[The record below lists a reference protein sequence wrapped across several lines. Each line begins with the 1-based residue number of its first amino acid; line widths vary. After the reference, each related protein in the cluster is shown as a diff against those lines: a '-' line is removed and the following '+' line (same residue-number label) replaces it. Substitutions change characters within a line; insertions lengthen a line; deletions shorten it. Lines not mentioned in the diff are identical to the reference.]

1 MSITS
6 TCVVFLSILDILVY
20 AVDNNRPL
28 DCGDIDIKRGSG
40 VYKIYPEGSGQAGFN
55 VYCDM
60 DSENVDGGWTVFQ
73 RRLNGEEYFFRGWR
87 DYKEGFGTL
96 QGEHWLGNAKLHIL
110 TSQTKVNVEDR
121 LQLFKVY
128 LKEELQHETPD
139 EDGKPIVCLSCYKAF
154 NKYTKSDEQEKSR
167 FKTDMYLTD
176 CLSSIEIMECNTRNI
191 DTYCYRNILKY
202 VVSSFLLYKPLLL
215 SKVYNVYASEVDT
228 VKDFNLVVNDDRL
241 RIVQH
246 SATWL
251 FTMLKSSLGPALVL
265 HAAQSKKQ
273 GRMIYRLGT
282 NLIQCLHSTISDH
295 HKESDELNNKISAL
309 EKKVNSNIASS
320 SSLNTM
326 ECLDKT
332 ARLMKTHVKLYV
344 QDAIKTQLPDIHC
357 FDLFKEI
364 KKINPTLWNFIY
376 VLTSNE
382 EEEKIWRQSYFSWN
396 KHYMPEDMQQ
406 KCRLFPRLYIA
417 SCIFHANSS
426 HCVQPLHL
434 LASDILD
441 KYSNS
446 SSDLLTIN
454 SRLGAGISKDTLK
467 RFITNRVMQL
477 NRDNTISSESF
488 ALASFDNLDK
498 NQSYALV
505 GSGKDKSGFHGT
517 TIQAVI
523 PKPSEKNEN
532 LDIASPEHIE
542 TIDHRKRIEMSS
554 NRTLPS
560 DIIKSLKEPNNLIGE
575 PSEVKYNKFQALK
588 LVDFHESEVEIHQ
601 WNTFQSM
608 LISYGFVKDHVK
620 EKQIIIPGLKT
631 YLSYSQKTTEASTF
645 HSIAVLDDPAD
656 SKETVVK
663 TLNILHD
670 RFQIGNKLQYLV
682 VVGDGKSYDH
692 LIKLKAEYWC
702 VLDWFLPYPGDW
714 HILKNIL
721 QIFIKIFYDAGLKEL
736 AGIYH
741 HGATLKV
748 LTECTKFSVTHRF
761 FCHVW
766 EAMLRCQIDAY
777 KNQETAMDWRK
788 ELDIVLNTVLS
799 SCDHTPDT
807 SEKCAGDIL
816 DCEMWKS
823 LLQEKSKL
831 ESLFDGVCTNFD
843 QWRFHNCTA
852 SATFQ
857 FWDTFVHTDFM
868 AYLGLYIGIRS
879 RNWNLRNVSLKK
891 LACLFYAF
899 HRHNYLRMI
908 PYHLADRQT
917 FPQSVLDH
925 FEAGC
930 FSVSNTGKKYYCVAL
945 DEAHEMEINLKTK
958 QAINSFSPTSLAT
971 LTHYL
976 PYRAETLHN
985 IKTQL
990 CIEKSDSQYRETNN
1004 PFIETEELT
1013 IRQYLSELNTT
1024 SLFQENS
1031 ECPLV
1036 HIFKKKKT
1044 VATTDQS
1051 NSILNYREC
1060 GNTDMQKY
1068 ITCFLIKSTELSA
1081 KQMHIGKRMNL

>member
-1 MSITS
+1 MQRKKNCDNVHEGRQSGP
-6 TCVVFLSILDILVY
+6 CVHCRLHERTDRYIHLVQKKESAPEFYTFAKQIYLIEDEGCICRKCEQKLIRKYEQQTQNQDIQDEATPTAND
-20 AVDNNRPL
+20 AVD
-28 DCGDIDIKRGSG
+28 
-40 VYKIYPEGSGQAGFN
+40 
-55 VYCDM
+55 
-60 DSENVDGGWTVFQ
+60 T
-73 RRLNGEEYFFRGWR
+73 
-87 DYKEGFGTL
+87 
-96 QGEHWLGNAKLHIL
+96 
-110 TSQTKVNVEDR
+110 
-121 LQLFKVY
+121 
-128 LKEELQHETPD
+128 
-139 EDGKPIVCLSCYKAF
+139 
-154 NKYTKSDEQEKSR
+154 
-167 FKTDMYLTD
+167 
-176 CLSSIEIMECNTRNI
+176 
-191 DTYCYRNILKY
+191 
-202 VVSSFLLYKPLLL
+202 VVSAPSRKEREATTTITTTRLVQRLPGMQSTTGWYRTCHTTTFPHGNPLLL
-215 SKVYNVYASEVDT
+215 GDLDTKVQDWIRKVRINGGVINARIGMAAAEAIVTKFARHRLERYGGHITITSSFAKSLLRRMGFVKRKRNQSRKTDRCLPKGVDFPSTWDVTCTETHWSNEDTMIQFVNNVIVPYVDEIR
-228 VKDFNLVVNDDRL
+228 DSMPLNN
-241 RIVQH
+241 
-246 SATWL
+246 
-251 FTMLKSSLGPALVL
+251 
-265 HAAQSKKQ
+265 
-273 GRMIYRLGT
+273 
-282 NLIQCLHSTISDH
+282 STTQKAIAIFDVFKAHRDH
-295 HKESDELNNKISAL
+295 HKEIYELNNKMNVL

-320 SSLNTM
+320 FSLNTM

-332 ARLMKTHVKLYV
+332 ARFMKTHVKLYV

-357 FDLFKEI
+357 FDLYEEI
-364 KKINPTLWNFIY
+364 KKINPTLWNLIY

-396 KHYMPEDMQQ
+396 KHYMTQDMQQ
-406 KCRLFPRLYIA
+406 NCRLFPRLYIA

-426 HCVQPLHL
+426 HCVKPLHL
-434 LASDILD
+434 LASDRLD

-467 RFITNRVMQL
+467 R
-477 NRDNTISSESF
+477 
-488 ALASFDNLDK
+488 
-498 NQSYALV
+498 
-505 GSGKDKSGFHGT
+505 
-517 TIQAVI
+517 
-523 PKPSEKNEN
+523 
-532 LDIASPEHIE
+532 
-542 TIDHRKRIEMSS
+542 RIEMSS

-588 LVDFHESEVEIHQ
+588 LLDFHESEVEKHQ
-601 WNTFQSM
+601 WNTFES
-608 LISYGFVKDHVK
+608 
-620 EKQIIIPGLKT
+620 LKT

-656 SKETVVK
+656 SKEIVVK

-682 VVGDGKSYDH
+682 VVGDGKSCDH
-692 LIKLKAEYWC
+692 LIKLKAEYGC
-702 VLDWFLPYPGDW
+702 VLDWVLPYPGDW

-721 QIFIKIFYDAGLKEL
+721 PIFIKHFYDAGLKEL

-748 LTECTKFSVTHRF
+748 LTECTKFSVSHRF

-766 EAMLRCQIDAY
+766 EAILRCQIDAY
-777 KNQETAMDWRK
+777 KNQEAVIDWCK
-788 ELDIVLNTVLS
+788 ELDTVLNTVLS

-816 DCEMWKS
+816 DFEVWKN

-831 ESLFDGVCTNFD
+831 ETLLDGVCTNFN
-843 QWRFHNCTA
+843 QWRFHNCMA

-879 RNWNLRNVSLKK
+879 RNWNLWNVSLKK

-899 HRHNYLRMI
+899 DRHNYLRMI
-908 PYHLADRQT
+908 PYHLADLQT

-930 FSVSNTGKKYYCVAL
+930 FSVSITGKNYYCVAL

-958 QAINSFSPTSLAT
+958 EAINSFSPTSLAT

-985 IKTQL
+985 IKNQL
-990 CIEKSDSQYRETNN
+990 CIEKTDSQYRETNK

-1031 ECPLV
+1031 
-1036 HIFKKKKT
+1036 
-1044 VATTDQS
+1044 
-1051 NSILNYREC
+1051 
-1060 GNTDMQKY
+1060 
-1068 ITCFLIKSTELSA
+1068 
-1081 KQMHIGKRMNL
+1081 